1 MSRRPYSFV
10 PLLVGALLALPVG
23 AQQAK
28 LPPVRTL
35 PAITARSSEALTA
48 VATAVPLP
56 GGKVLVNDILG
67 RRVLLLDSM
76 LVKVAI
82 VADTTS
88 ATANAY
94 GQRGA
99 GLIGYNGDSALFIDP
114 ASLSMMVI
122 NPAGELTT
130 VRAVPRANEI
140 GFLVG
145 GPNGRPG
152 FDPSGRLYYRGQA
165 RGRQAAG
172 AARGGRG
179 AGGGGGFGGAG
190 GPTFNIPEQPDS
202 APVVRV
208 DLATRVLD
216 TVATFKIPKIDI
228 KISQGVDGR
237 VSVQTTMNP
246 MPVTDDWAL
255 LSDGTIAVVRGHDFH
270 VDWIAP
276 DGKVTSSPKLPY
288 EWQRLSD
295 DDKQMVV
302 DSARAA
308 LEKQRAEAQRLVD
321 GAGGPAAF
329 VQGGGADRIIAFG
342 GAGGEPPQRGAA
354 AAGGAAGGAAAGAA
368 GAGGGQRAGG
378 QGDGQRGGGPGG
390 GFGGPGGPG
399 GGFRIPNVNMVPAS
413 ELPDYRPPF
422 GQQSALGDLDGN
434 LWVRTTAP
442 SEHGGALYYVISRNN
457 EIIDRIELPQGRIL
471 AGFGKGGLI
480 YLGFRDAEAKA
491 YLEVTRWK

>member
-1 MSRRPYSFV
+1 MFRRSYSFV
-10 PLLVGALLALPVG
+10 PVVLGAALALPIG

-35 PAITARSSEALTA
+35 PAITARSSEALSA

-76 LVKVAI
+76 LVKIAI

-114 ASLSMMVI
+114 ASLAMIVI

-140 GFLVG
+140 GLLVG

-165 RGRQAAG
+165 RPRQAAQG
-172 AARGGRG
+172 AARGAR
-179 AGGGGGFGGAG
+179 GGGGGGGGAGIGGAG
-190 GPTFNIPEQPDS
+190 GPTFAMPEQPDS

-208 DLATRVLD
+208 NLATRVLD

-237 VSVQTTMNP
+237 MSVQTTMNP
-246 MPVTDDWAL
+246 LPTTDDWAL

-276 DGKVTSSPKLPY
+276 VGTVTSSPKLPY

-308 LEKQRAEAQRLVD
+308 IEKQRAEAQRLVD

-329 VQGGGADRIIAFG
+329 FQGGGAALMMTMG
-342 GAGGEPPQRGAA
+342 TVGGEPPQRVAAGTAA
-354 AAGGAAGGAAAGAA
+354 AAAPAG
-368 GAGGGQRAGG
+368 
-378 QGDGQRGGGPGG
+378 
-390 GFGGPGGPG
+390 GGPG
-399 GGFRIPNVNMVPAS
+399 GGFRIPNVNMIPAN

-442 SEHGGALYYVISRNN
+442 SQNGGALYYVISRNN
-457 EIIDRIELPQGRIL
+457 EILDRIELPQGRIL

-480 YLGFRDAEAKA
+480 YLGFRDAESKA